1 MPEVKDLS
9 EALPE
14 TSMDPITGVGVVASR
29 NRAPT
34 GYDVVAQTADGVDA
48 DLWKDGLFKSK
59 VTRYLCFTRSFS
71 KENSHLGN
79 VLVDMKLIDI
89 KDTLPVGFI
98 PIQETVDTQEVAFRK
113 KRLCIKFIPRDST
126 EAAICD
132 IRIMG
137 RTKQAPPQYT
147 FIGELNSMGIW
158 YRMGR
163 VPRNHDSSQPTTPSP
178 SSVASTP
185 APNLPRHISLTLP
198 ATFRGR
204 NSTRADYEYQH
215 SNLYAISGPPSAP
228 SQILSRPAR
237 ATLRMLQG
245 TSPPLAGKAAAGPAV
260 GNLSGVGGS
269 SGHLGVPL
277 PWSSLSPEVTVASP
291 DTPSHVLGQNCRHLP
306 RLQLSEPCTQEGSYM
321 N

>member
-1 MPEVKDLS
+1 MPEVKELS

-14 TSMDPITGVGVVASR
+14 TPMDPITGVGVVASR

-79 VLVDMKLIDI
+79 VLVDMKLIDV

-126 EAAICD
+126 EAAVCD

-137 RTKQAPPQYT
+137 RAKQAPPQYT
-147 FIGELNSMGIW
+147 LIGELNSMGIW

-163 VPRNHDSSQPTTPSP
+163 VPRNHDSSQPTTPSQ
-178 SSVASTP
+178 SSAAATP
-185 APNLPRHISLTLP
+185 APNLPRVPTVP
-198 ATFRGR
+198 KEARR
-204 NSTRADYEYQH
+204 V
-215 SNLYAISGPPSAP
+215 P
-228 SQILSRPAR
+228 ILSWPVTGEPGCPPTA
-237 ATLRMLQG
+237 G
-245 TSPPLAGKAAAGPAV
+245 SPPYPRSLWELVGLEGGIIQPSTCKACVFYDLGAQFMVYNGCKEIGSVLFYLPNKTNV
-260 GNLSGVGGS
+260 KIVNIKCILIWLS
-269 SGHLGVPL
+269 
-277 PWSSLSPEVTVASP
+277 
-291 DTPSHVLGQNCRHLP
+291 
-306 RLQLSEPCTQEGSYM
+306 
-321 N
+321 